1 MKTYDETIDAIFS
14 KGDALI
20 EQRRQ
25 KAVKIKQTSYA
36 VSGVCAAAIVGVG
49 IWRMND
55 LKKLP
60 DNHLSEIETV
70 EEMTTTGTQTETYTT
85 TSTFVSDTEKTKNTT
100 VSTSKNTVTSSSQ
113 TTTDKGTTKETT
125 QSAVKTEITESAS
138 NETKN
143 TETTAKQTTKHSE
156 TTTTQTEKAATI
168 DTTTMTTVQPDTTT
182 KTSIT
187 YDVTESTKET
197 TRTTTAPADV
207 TTTAPNG
214 IGETTTT
221 QFTDDITRKLPS
233 IFNTISLTGADSLDS
248 KMRDQEF
255 VFSYKNLSEDEI
267 ANLLKEIQ
275 LNVDYEGND
284 LERNASIYKIKGYSA
299 DAVIA
304 VKFEGRDDYFLYCN
318 KQYAPE
324 TLGEFISAFSLDS
337 KDYIRECY
345 HGKVKADDI
354 NPEKAWALLT
364 AERLITD
371 VTDSCTEKYF
381 VEYDRI
387 WITSISESYQWLSI
401 NIGVDPQGYIITDT
415 NTIIPD
421 RYFYIGEE
429 RSIEIIGNYY

>member
-25 KAVKIKQTSYA
+25 KSVKIKQTSYA

-55 LKKLP
+55 LKKLH
-60 DNHLSEIETV
+60 DNRHSEIETV
-70 EEMTTTGTQTETYTT
+70 EEITTTSTQTETYTT

-100 VSTSKNTVTSSSQ
+100 AATTKNTVTSSTKSK
-113 TTTDKGTTKETT
+113 TTETT
-125 QSAVKTEITESAS
+125 QITDKTSINESQSRKTTVQAS
-138 NETKN
+138 NQ
-143 TETTAKQTTKHSE
+143 TETTTA
-156 TTTTQTEKAATI
+156 QTEKAATTDI
-168 DTTTMTTVQPDTTT
+168 TTKEPATTDTTT
-182 KTSIT
+182 KT
-187 YDVTESTKET
+187 YDTITESVSKQT
-197 TRTTTAPADV
+197 TITTTAAN
-207 TTTAPNG
+207 TISGASPNG
-214 IGETTTT
+214 EEGTTTTTT
-221 QFTDDITRKLPS
+221 QFTDDITRNLPS

-248 KMRDQEF
+248 KMREQGF
-255 VFSYKNLSEDEI
+255 VYSYDLINEDDI
-267 ANLLKEIQ
+267 DDLLKEIH
-275 LNVDYEGND
+275 LNVNYEGND
-284 LERNASIYKIKGYSA
+284 IERDARIYKIKRFSA
-299 DAVIA
+299 DALIA

-318 KQYAPE
+318 KLYAPE

-354 NPEKAWALLT
+354 NPEKAWDLLT

-381 VEYDRI
+381 FEYDRI
-387 WITSISESYQWLSI
+387 WITSISEPYHWLSV

-429 RSIEIIGNYY
+429 KAEEIIGYCK